1 MRLKSSTIEISLL
14 LLVYLS
20 ILYVW
25 TLPLQNNPLPFGDV
39 DASSH
44 FTIGDYML
52 STDASVLKTPY
63 HITFRYGGQNNA
75 FPEYLWYP
83 PQYWTNAAIAQF
95 LGGNRLLPFFL
106 VVALFSSLIV
116 LTSYFLI
123 RSLFGMW
130 AALLSSLL
138 LGFSAR
144 DYMIYLWGQWPQS
157 LSFALTPVA
166 LYCLYRYV
174 ESYAASRKGAPG
186 EKEGEKKE
194 HHQRIIYASLY
205 GLVLAGQFFFHPQ
218 GMVAAIGASLFF
230 LLFLAIRDRT
240 LPFSFRDMAIGIGV
254 LIAVAVAFAP
264 FNVGEFAAELLPQGG
279 SGGEKQP
286 PQYAKL
292 FQWYQGISNDPGL
305 PDFYF
310 TYNKTHGSLDG
321 GLLSWWTLPLLAMG
335 IAALLMRRRSQELLM
350 LAWLTSFY
358 ILTRLVIFGI
368 GSRDIRMFAYEA
380 HVFYPL
386 IALGLL
392 AIPSF
397 FPKGGYHSW
406 LKAGLAAAFIILAV
420 SINGASAYKTLAGM
434 QHSVSR
440 INPYQYEA
448 AAWLRDN
455 TPPEADIYDFG
466 TLGFQNY
473 AAKVKWMGVL
483 AQRHF
488 IVNDGKEQ
496 EGTDYILIDYTD
508 ALALRNEQY
517 VAVLRQ
523 FEQQFANAT
532 SIYNKDNIRVYRT
545 NGIPATNT

>member
-1 MRLKSSTIEISLL
+1 MRLKSSSIEIALL

-20 ILYVW
+20 TLYVW
-25 TLPLQNNPLPFGDV
+25 TLPLQGNTLPFGDV

-52 STDASVLKTPY
+52 STDASVLRTPY

-75 FPEYLWYP
+75 FPDYLWYP
-83 PQYWTNAAIAQF
+83 PQYWTNAAIAQS
-95 LGGNRLLPFFL
+95 LGGDRLLPFFL
-106 VVALFSSLIV
+106 IVALFCSIIV

-123 RSLFGMW
+123 RALFGMW
-130 AALLSSLL
+130 PALLSSLL
-138 LGFSAR
+138 LGFSTR

-174 ESYAASRKGAPG
+174 GSYAASREGTPG
-186 EKEGEKKE
+186 EKEEKKKE
-194 HHQRIIYASLY
+194 RLQRIIYASLY

-218 GMVAAIGASLFF
+218 GMIAAIGASLFF
-230 LLFLAIRDRT
+230 VLFLIIRDRKI
-240 LPFSFRDMAIGIGV
+240 PFSFRDMAIGIGM

-264 FNVGEFAAELLPQGG
+264 FNVGEFVMELLPQGG
-279 SGGEKQP
+279 SGGQTQP

-397 FPKGGYHSW
+397 FQVKYHSR
-406 LKAGLAAAFIILAV
+406 LRAGLIAIFIILAIV
-420 SINGASAYKTLAGM
+420 VNGASAYKTLAGM
-434 QHSVSR
+434 QHSISR
-440 INPYQYEA
+440 ISPYQYGA

-508 ALALRNEQY
+508 ALALHNEEY
-517 VAVLRQ
+517 INAIRQ

-532 SIYNKDNIRVYRT
+532 ALYNQNNIRVYKA
-545 NGIPATNT
+545 NGLFPANA